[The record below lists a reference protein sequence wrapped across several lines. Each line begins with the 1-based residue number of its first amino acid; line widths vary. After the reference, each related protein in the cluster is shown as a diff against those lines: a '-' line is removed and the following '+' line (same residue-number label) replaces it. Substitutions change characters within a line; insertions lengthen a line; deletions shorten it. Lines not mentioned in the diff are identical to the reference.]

1 MIKVQQQ
8 QDQQQCIFLIYMNK
22 LNLHIHHKKGLTIL
36 EIVIYLSMLSV
47 LTVVV
52 ISSLMSLF
60 KSYSVI
66 KLHQDIETSAIQ
78 VMDKVTRDIRDANE
92 IALAQ
97 SSFGVPLGSVAV
109 NITTD
114 AVTDVYRYYVASSTV
129 KVSKNGIFLGDLTQR
144 GVIVNSFT
152 AYYINGTSTQ
162 AVKIEL
168 NLQATPRYGTS
179 TISKNFFTTVQLRN

>member
-1 MIKVQQQ
+1 
-8 QDQQQCIFLIYMNK
+8 MNK
-22 LNLHIHHKKGLTIL
+22 RNIHRQKKYNVRNAGLSIL
-36 EIVIYLSMLSV
+36 ELVVYFSMLSV
-47 LTVVV
+47 LTVVL

-66 KLHQDIETSAIQ
+66 KVQQDIETSAIQ
-78 VMDKVTRDIRDANE
+78 VMDKVTRDLRDASE

-109 NITTD
+109 NIDTETT
-114 AVTDVYRYYVASSTV
+114 TDVYRYYLASTTASI
-129 KVSKNGIFLGDLTQR
+129 KLDKNGTYLGDLTQS

-168 NLQATPRYGTS
+168 NIQGTPRFGTT
-179 TISKNFFTTVQLRN
+179 TISKNFYTTVQLRN